1 MAEGGEFGCKDPVLE
16 YNIDHHGADD
26 KQEVNTTFSF
36 GNPRAAST
44 PYHSG
49 EQVQTIQHEQT
60 GLQDTSYSEKT
71 PLLQIPSTEDIE
83 KKLNLLKDSVTG
95 IYLFPEVPLE
105 QQEQIQKAKDFIKK
119 RYPNVDFSKLVIRYG
134 KKPGNIKKNGVGST
148 MFLGTLLLTHF
159 SINSGVFFGMGI
171 CLPFL
176 KSWLHLASAAYF
188 FYLVVG
194 SLQLV

>member
-1 MAEGGEFGCKDPVLE
+1 MAEGGEFGCKDPALE

-60 GLQDTSYSEKT
+60 GLPDTSYSEKT
-71 PLLQIPSTEDIE
+71 PLLQTPSTEDIE
-83 KKLNLLKDSVTG
+83 KRLNLLKDSVTG
-95 IYLFPEVPLE
+95 IYLFPEVPLVEHPLDLNE

-134 KKPGNIKKNGVGST
+134 KKPGNVKKKT
-148 MFLGTLLLTHF
+148 
-159 SINSGVFFGMGI
+159 
-171 CLPFL
+171 
-176 KSWLHLASAAYF
+176 A
-188 FYLVVG
+188 
-194 SLQLV
+194 